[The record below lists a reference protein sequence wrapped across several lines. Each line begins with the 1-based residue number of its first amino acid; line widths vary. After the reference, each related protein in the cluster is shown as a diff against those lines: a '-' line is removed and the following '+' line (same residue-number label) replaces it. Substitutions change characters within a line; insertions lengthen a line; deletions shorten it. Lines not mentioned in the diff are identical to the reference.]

1 MDLWFL
7 GLFVV
12 VALLT
17 WGLLRMCAALG
28 GNRWVRYIW
37 SQQS

>member
-17 WGLLRMCAALG
+17 GGLLRMCAALG
-28 GNRWVRYIW
+28 GNR
-37 SQQS
+37 